1 MDKRKK
7 KPFNETTTGKIL
19 EKAGSLIPD
28 LAKMIIPGTV
38 DDQII
43 DSIIGKTTD
52 AAAADPNNVELQKLL
67 NEIRLAEM
75 SMRSEAAQQAHLER
89 MKEMEIAQ
97 QETVA
102 VLQDVQGARG
112 REIDYV
118 KLTGKRDWM
127 MGAIGITVL
136 VAFLSALVLLFF
148 VEVPDTNKDIVYS
161 LVGSLATL
169 TITIVVFYYGSS
181 RGSKVKEQAL
191 IRGAK

>member
-43 DSIIGKTTD
+43 DSIIGKTTE

-67 NEIRLAEM
+67 NEIQLAEM

-89 MKEMEIAQ
+89 LKEMEISS
-97 QETVA
+97 QETLA
-102 VLQDVQGARG
+102 LLQDVQSARG

-118 KLTGKRDWM
+118 KATGKRDWL
-127 MGAIGITVL
+127 MGAIGIAVIL
-136 VAFLSALVLLFF
+136 AFLASLVMLFF
-148 VEVPDTNKDIVYS
+148 IEVPEANKDVVYS
-161 LVGSLATL
+161 MVGSLGTL
-169 TITIVVFYYGSS
+169 TITIVAFYYGSS

-191 IRGAK
+191 IRSAK